1 MDTPPHWGLRLQ
13 GTWRAP
19 GLGRAEVGVL
29 IRVQQ
34 LGFGRE
40 EERRTVSSGGILFSG
55 ARSLGW
61 LVESRNR
68 TPHSSKA
75 GACGGER
82 GWGGERSA
90 NYVPRRLYISSASA
104 LPGLSLLPLVVSQ
117 LFRKSSGAPVDRSP
131 RPRCA
136 GMKSRPREFRRP
148 SDANT
153 SIVFTFSLWVWT
165 CVAAFFCSLLPARRS
180 SETAFDPLPQ
190 YLAQSRYSVNVCS
203 RKE

>member
-1 MDTPPHWGLRLQ
+1 MEFYFRGRDLSDGWWRVGTALRTAPKQ
-13 GTWRAP
+13 GPA
-19 GLGRAEVGVL
+19 GE
-29 IRVQQ
+29 
-34 LGFGRE
+34 RE
-40 EERRTVSSGGILFSG
+40 
-55 ARSLGW
+55 
-61 LVESRNR
+61 
-68 TPHSSKA
+68 
-75 GACGGER
+75 GGEGNGR
-82 GWGGERSA
+82 PITFLED
-90 NYVPRRLYISSASA
+90 YVYLQLVLYQDFHSC
-104 LPGLSLLPLVVSQ
+104 PVVSQ